1 MTPRE
6 SLRKFLRRQIRNWW
20 QDHQWPVI
28 GIIGLLALALGYI
41 GFKKYFDILGESR
54 SLWDIF
60 YLTLQLF
67 VLESGS
73 VSAPVSWELEVAR
86 LLAPT
91 IAAYAAVRA
100 FAVIFRE
107 QFKLLRMRFFKDH
120 VVLCG
125 LGRKGMLLA
134 QKFRE
139 KRESVT
145 VIELDE
151 GNDLLDQCRDRGAI
165 VLVGDATDQEML
177 RKARVHKAKYL
188 ISTCG
193 DDGVNAEVAVHA
205 RNLVKRRR
213 SKFLTCFA
221 HIVDPQ
227 LCHLLGEKELEA
239 GKIDN
244 YRLEFFNIFDRGAL
258 LWLKD
263 HSPFTDAEGKSIS
276 RPHLL
281 IVGVGQMGESLIVH
295 SIQARKD
302 LSPESSEKFF
312 ITLIDKEAENRKES
326 LCLQYSQLKKA
337 CDLTPLQMDIKSPA
351 FQRADFLFGDNK
363 ECDVTSI
370 FICLDD
376 DSFAL
381 STALTLHQHTK
392 KYKIPLVVR
401 MAREAGLATLLQG
414 EEGDDNDYTLI
425 QAFGLLDRTC
435 QPEQILEGKNEIIAR
450 AIHEDYRE
458 RQKSKGQTPEE
469 NPSIV
474 SWEKLPED
482 LKKSNRHQAD
492 HIRIKLI
499 EMGFGIAPLMD
510 WDEELFEFTEKEVE
524 QMAIMEHE
532 RWVEERRRSGWKYG
546 AKKNIKKKKTP
557 YLVPWEELDDEMREE
572 DREPVRNLPL
582 YLAKIG
588 YKIYRLK

>member
-1 MTPRE
+1 MKLRA
-6 SLRKFLRRQIRNWW
+6 SLKKFLRRYIRHLW
-20 QDHQWPVI
+20 QDHQWPAIGVI
-28 GIIGLLALALGYI
+28 GFLAIVLGYI
-41 GFKKYFDILGESR
+41 GFEKHFAMLGETR

-73 VSAPVSWELEVAR
+73 VSGPVSWELEVAR
-86 LLAPT
+86 LLAPI

-100 FAVIFRE
+100 FTVIFRE
-107 QFKLLRMRFFKDH
+107 QFQLLRMRFFKNH

-139 KRESVT
+139 RRDSVT

-165 VLVGDATDQEML
+165 VLIGDATDQEML

-188 ISTCG
+188 ISVCG

-213 SKFLTCFA
+213 SKSLTCFA

-227 LCHLLGEKELEA
+227 LCHLLGEKELET

-263 HSPFTDAEGKSIS
+263 HSPFTEIMGKRIQG
-276 RPHLL
+276 PHLL
-281 IVGVGQMGESLIVH
+281 IVGVGRMGESLVVH
-295 SIQARKD
+295 STQAWKD
-302 LSPESSEKFF
+302 LSPDSGGKFC
-312 ITLIDKEAENRKES
+312 ITLIDREAENKRES
-326 LCLQYSQLKKA
+326 FCLQYSSLKKA
-337 CDLTPLQMDIKSPA
+337 CNLTPLQMDIKSPE
-351 FQRADFLFGDNK
+351 FQRADFLFDDNK
-363 ECDVTSI
+363 ECNVTSI
-370 FICLDD
+370 FVCLDD

-381 STALTLHQHTK
+381 STALTLHQRTK
-392 KYKIPLVVR
+392 KYKIPIVVR
-401 MAREAGLATLLQG
+401 MTRDAGLATLLQG
-414 EEGDDNDYTLI
+414 EEGDDNDYALI

-435 QPEQILEGKNEIIAR
+435 QPEQVLVGNNGSYNK

-458 RQKSKGQTPEE
+458 PQKKKRKKTKNKRSMMAR
-469 NPSIV
+469 
-474 SWEKLPED
+474 EKSPED
-482 LKKSNRHQAD
+482 QKKSNH
-492 HIRIKLI
+492 
-499 EMGFGIAPLMD
+499 
-510 WDEELFEFTEKEVE
+510 
-524 QMAIMEHE
+524 
-532 RWVEERRRSGWKYG
+532 
-546 AKKNIKKKKTP
+546 
-557 YLVPWEELDDEMREE
+557 
-572 DREPVRNLPL
+572 
-582 YLAKIG
+582 
-588 YKIYRLK
+588 